1 MDIEGTELFDLF
13 GESGYCSICQDD
25 LKEGER
31 VRTVAACQ
39 HLFHATCLDEW
50 LRRKPECPMCRK
62 SIPVRDRDALRAI
75 LQTQLQ
81 ALLAAV
87 PVANLPT
94 EIVTAF
100 QGLGLPLG
108 PEPVAVEA
116 PAAPAAVD
124 PRQALTYALTGG
136 ILKRFPNAV
145 SYTTNRTAVRD
156 TLANFILDDTRPHII
171 DWTTRSGVSR
181 AHAQASTHFHQTHGV
196 NPRSL
201 RAHHAIRAW
210 HERLALQEPLRDIW
224 AP

>member
-13 GESGYCSICQDD
+13 GETGYCSICQDD

-31 VRTVAACQ
+31 IRTIASCQ

-50 LRRKPECPMCRK
+50 LSRKPECPMCRK
-62 SIPVRDRDALRAI
+62 SIPVRDLDALRTI
-75 LQTQLQ
+75 LQNQLQ

-108 PEPVAVEA
+108 PEPVA
-116 PAAPAAVD
+116 PPAVD
-124 PRQALTYALTGG
+124 PRQALTFALTAG
-136 ILKRFPNAV
+136 ILRKFPTASAYNA
-145 SYTTNRTAVRD
+145 NRVVVRD
-156 TLANFILDDTRPHII
+156 TLLNFVLDETRPHII

-181 AHAQASTHFHQTHGV
+181 AHAQASAYFHQTHGI

-201 RAHHAIRAW
+201 RAHHSIQNWRVRIAA
-210 HERLALQEPLRDIW
+210 HDTLRTIW
-224 AP
+224 TS